1 MRPLDPR
8 LLRHARPAA
17 VGVAVLSGAG
27 AVTAA
32 AVIAQARLLADGI
45 TSVFSGS
52 PGAGG
57 HPGGPDGLTVALL
70 TVLAGVVAVRAL
82 AAWVSDAAAARAAAA
97 AKSGLRRALLA
108 KVLRRG
114 PSPGDRSTELAQL
127 ATSGLDGLD
136 GYFTGYLPKLILAVV
151 VPLSVTVTIA
161 VTDPLSGIAVAVTLP
176 LVPLFG
182 ALIGMTAGRQARQR
196 WLALATLGHHF
207 LDVVTGLPTLKVFG
221 RAGAQRGRIAEVTD
235 GYRAA
240 ALGTLRLAFASGLAL
255 ELVATMSVA
264 LVATET
270 GLRLAYGHLGLT
282 AALTV
287 LILAPEAYLPLR
299 AAAAQFH
306 AAADG
311 LTAAERVL
319 DFLGRPEPEAPAPG
333 GPESP
338 GGGDTVTVENL
349 TVRREGRAGAA
360 PENLFLTLVPG
371 RVTAVAGPSG
381 SGKSTLIGVLLGFTE
396 PTGGAV
402 SRTVRDQAGWL
413 PQDPVLFEGTVAAN
427 IRLGWPGAPHDAVAA
442 AARAAALDDVAL
454 DRVLGARGAGLSAGQ
469 RRRVALARA
478 LLPDRPFLLLDEPTA
493 GCDPAREAL
502 ITATLRERAARGRAV
517 LVASHHPAVLDI
529 ADETVFTGRALVH
542 D

>member
-17 VGVAVLSGAG
+17 AGVAVLTGTG
-27 AVTAA
+27 LVTAA
-32 AVIAQARLLADGI
+32 AVIVQARLLADGI
-45 TSVFSGS
+45 TSVFTGS
-52 PGAGG
+52 
-57 HPGGPDGLTVALL
+57 GGPAGPGPGTRLL
-70 TVLAGVVAVRAL
+70 TVLGLAVAVRAL
-82 AAWVSDAAAARAAAA
+82 AAWVSGAAAARAAAA
-97 AKSGLRRALLA
+97 AKSALRRALLGT
-108 KVLRRG
+108 VLERG
-114 PSPGDRSTELAQL
+114 AAREDRSTDLAQL

-136 GYFTGYLPKLILAVV
+136 GYFTGYLPKLILAVA
-151 VPLSVTVTIA
+151 VPLAVTVMIA
-161 VTDPLSGIAVAVTLP
+161 VTDPLSAIAVAVTLP

-196 WLALATLGHHF
+196 WRALATLGHHF

-221 RAGAQRGRIAEVTD
+221 RAEYQRTRVAEVTD
-235 GYRAA
+235 GYRTAA
-240 ALGTLRLAFASGLAL
+240 MGTLRLAFASGLAL

-299 AAAAQFH
+299 NAAAQFH

-319 DFLGRPEPEAPAPG
+319 DIIERPAPEAPAPPAPARDG
-333 GPESP
+333 EP
-338 GGGDTVTVENL
+338 VTVENL
-349 TVRREGRAGAA
+349 TVRHEGRAGPA
-360 PENLFLTLVPG
+360 PESLSLTVAPG
-371 RVTAVAGPSG
+371 RITAIAGPSG
-381 SGKSTLIGVLLGFTE
+381 SGKSTLIGVLLGFTAPAE
-396 PTGGAV
+396 GTV
-402 SRTVRDQAGWL
+402 SRTIRAQAGWL

-427 IRLGWPGAPHDAVAA
+427 IRLGWPGAPDRAVAE
-442 AARAAALDDVAL
+442 AARAAALDDVDL

-478 LLPDRPFLLLDEPTA
+478 LLSDRPFLLLDEPTA
-493 GCDPAREAL
+493 GVDPAREAL
-502 ITATLRERAARGRAV
+502 ITATLREQAAYGRAV

-529 ADETVFTGRALVH
+529 ADEVVQLGRVLVH
-542 D
+542 E

>member
-1 MRPLDPR
+1 VRPLDPR

-17 VGVAVLSGAG
+17 AGVAVLAGAG
-27 AVTAA
+27 LVTAA
-32 AVIAQARLLADGI
+32 AVIVQARLLADGI
-45 TSVFSGS
+45 TSVFTGAR
-52 PGAGG
+52 PAGG
-57 HPGGPDGLTVALL
+57 PGPGTALL
-70 TVLAGVVAVRAL
+70 TALAAVVAVRVL

-108 KVLRRG
+108 KVLARG
-114 PSPGDRSTELAQL
+114 PAGEDRSTDLAQL

-136 GYFTGYLPKLILAVV
+136 GYFTGYLPKLILALI
-151 VPLSVTVTIA
+151 VPLAVTVMIA
-161 VTDPLSGIAVAVTLP
+161 RTDPVSGVAVAVTLP

-182 ALIGMTAGRQARQR
+182 ALIGMTAGRQAKRR

-221 RAGAQRGRIAEVTD
+221 RAGFQRGRIAEVTD
-235 GYRAA
+235 AYRTA

-311 LTAAERVL
+311 LTAAGRVL
-319 DFLGRPEPEAPAPG
+319 EICERPVPDAPAGDG
-333 GPESP
+333 GP
-338 GGGDTVTVENL
+338 VTVSGL
-349 TVRREGRAGAA
+349 AVRREGRAGPA
-360 PENLFLTLVPG
+360 PAGLSLALAPG
-371 RVTAVAGPSG
+371 RITAIAGPSG
-381 SGKSTLIGVLLGFTE
+381 SGKSTLISVLLGFTVPSE
-396 PTGGAV
+396 GTV
-402 SRTVRDQAGWL
+402 SRTVRHEAGWL

-427 IRLGWPGAPHDAVAA
+427 IRLGWPGAPGRAVAD
-442 AARAAALDDVAL
+442 AARAAALDDVPL

-493 GCDPAREAL
+493 GVDPAREAL
-502 ITATLRERAARGRAV
+502 ITATLRERAAYGRAV
-517 LVASHHPAVLDI
+517 LVASHHPAVLDT
-529 ADETVFTGRALVH
+529 ADDIVFTGRELVR